1 MVIIFSGVSWTST
14 ASADDTVCVPRLEL
28 EQAED
33 QLDQALKNARACIAE
48 AHSIRS
54 ARDICLGRRDQ
65 IEIQLR
71 AKGLELMDLNAKNHG
86 LQDELES
93 RWPAWIWLGIGI
105 ALPVGGVIAW
115 ELMD

>member
-1 MVIIFSGVSWTST
+1 M
-14 ASADDTVCVPRLEL
+14 
-28 EQAED
+28 QAAD
-33 QLDQALKNARACIAE
+33 QLDNAIRNARECVKKS
-48 AHSIRS
+48 HLIRS
-54 ARDICLGRRDQ
+54 ERDLCLGRRDQ

-71 AKGLELMDLNAKNHG
+71 AKSLEIVDLKAKNHG

-93 RWPAWIWLGIGI
+93 RWSAWIWLGIGI